1 MIRLLY
7 AWLYYGDRFKDFY
20 LPDAERWSE
29 RLPLWQSE
37 SDWDQDYFISI
48 YSIDNVRY
56 ISPPVLFRWDHAE
69 VLRGDLSFE
78 LGKRYTMR
86 NGDYS
91 LGIIFSE
98 CTKTDGA
105 FRKYLFPA
113 GCEVSIGRD
122 EGCSFVV
129 RQDIRTVSRKQC
141 VFQKDANGIC
151 CFTNLSKNGT
161 HLNNARVE
169 VNVVVQKLCFG
180 NTVTLA
186 DGIKIVFLG
195 DYLAVNHTGDFQ
207 KITLQLAQPPAVKE
221 RQASGEDRSIQIQ
234 FQRSPRFL
242 WKAENTPIKI
252 DPPIEKR
259 NEQTQPLWL
268 TLGPSTTMV
277 LPMLVGSA
285 LSSSRGGF
293 MGAGIVMVGTAS
305 ALAVIWGLLNYN
317 YRKKQTGEIEAT
329 RVEKYN
335 AYIKTVEAELK
346 ERCMQ
351 ERKRLLQVH
360 PNIEECVQLPQ
371 SGRARLWERSPKQDD
386 FLSVRLGLG
395 DVEVPFPI
403 EADTPGLS
411 LIDDPLRDEPSRLSE
426 LYGTLKDAPVSIDFR
441 HNTVIG
447 ILGEGMRSEFAQ
459 AILAQLAAL
468 HSYHDVR
475 IAVLSDEGTYSQW
488 SWARWLPHVFA
499 SEDRELRM
507 VVSEP
512 GAVQQVITHLDEVL
526 TMRGESIQEGGDH
539 IKGELPTPHYVVF
552 CTNPELLGNRPFLK
566 HLGSSNR
573 GMTLVLLASSMELI
587 PKECH
592 LLFKVGRKNGAIYT
606 SDGDYREV
614 KYEFSTS
621 DRLNSFSHMLAPL
634 RIRDSSESAAI
645 PSMVSFLNIYG
656 VRKVESLDVWRFW
669 SRNHVYEGLRST
681 VGLSAGSQKFVL
693 DISDKAHGPH
703 GLVAGTTGSGK
714 SVMLQTYILSLAL
727 NYHPDQI
734 QFILI
739 DYKGG
744 GMADAFR
751 RLPHVTGI
759 IDNLQTGNTIYRALA
774 SLQGE
779 IHRREKMF
787 KEAGVDYIDDYIRYF
802 YDDPQKERL
811 PHLIIIVDE
820 FAELKAD
827 QPDFMQELVSAS
839 RVGRSLGLHLI
850 LATQKPSNSVSDE
863 IWANSNFR
871 ICLRVQSRSDSTEM
885 LKKPDAAY
893 LKNRGRCYIQV
904 GNDEIY
910 EQVQTSYSGLVY
922 RPNEPSED
930 ELPHL
935 LDNAGY
941 VVSVKRHQRESTNR
955 REPTQMD
962 AVLERIIQTA
972 REHGLPDSHHL
983 WLEELPSTVFLWRI
997 CGVSALEEGLWYG
1010 PNDGQNYSV
1019 IFGMGDDVQ
1028 CQKHFPVSIDLIANR
1043 NYMVVGMATSGK
1055 TTFLQTVIFS
1065 FALRYDPSALNMHIL
1080 SLTSRTLEALEGLP
1094 HIGDVIYGEEESEVR
1109 RLFDMLATES
1119 NRRKELFSKAST
1131 DSFVAYNQAQTE
1143 AGKEIIPAI
1152 VVFADRFVQVME
1164 VLSDEESAQKLTT
1177 LLSEGSSRGIFFIV
1191 TAIDLKEIPYK
1202 MRVYFRGIGLQ
1213 INDRAS
1219 YADIIGKSVPREM
1232 PDIEPTPGR
1241 GLIVLDDGIYEFQTA
1256 LCGSS
1261 KTDSARATEA
1271 KTLSSEMAAK
1281 WYGAKPAR
1289 IPRIPADATWE
1300 LFAASPAYRFAVAH
1314 PWYFP
1319 LAYDLNRGV
1328 PLVLHLEESFSF
1340 LITGAQRSGKT
1351 NLLRLIAR
1359 QWSSRRAKIGVL
1371 ADASWSIE
1379 CQHMGAAL
1387 YEAKTEQWKA
1397 YIQQLN
1403 EEVLSRA
1410 AVFKQLK
1417 AGDPTKYDA
1426 AAQAMT
1432 PYVLLIDDLGKII
1445 DKFLPDETKF
1455 LAQMIQGATKFGIYT
1470 FATLSQ
1476 QDFAKCKLMEPIP
1489 TFLRQSRGVALRGRL
1504 SEFDPWGVSMPV
1516 MQKKKVLPLGQ
1527 AWLINNGEITQIVIP
1542 KASGYE
1548 A

>member
-1 MIRLLY
+1 MLY

-37 SDWDQDYFISI
+37 SDWDQDYFISV

-56 ISPPVLFRWDHAE
+56 ISPPALFRWEDAD

-86 NGDYS
+86 NGDYA

-105 FRKYLFPA
+105 FRKYLFPDE
-113 GCEVSIGRD
+113 CEVSIGRD
-122 EGCSFVV
+122 ERLSLVI
-129 RQDIRTVSRKQC
+129 RQDILTVSRKQC
-141 VFQKDANGIC
+141 VLQKDKDGNC

-161 HLNNARVE
+161 HLNNTRVE
-169 VNVVVQKLCFG
+169 TDVVLRKLRFG
-180 NTVTLA
+180 DTITLA

-195 DYLAVNHTGDFQ
+195 DYLAINHIGNFE
-207 KITLQLAQPPAVKE
+207 KITLQAAQPPAAKA
-221 RQASGEDRSIQIQ
+221 RQDSGEDRSVQIQ
-234 FQRSPRFL
+234 FHRAPRFM
-242 WKAENTPIKI
+242 WRAEDTPVKI
-252 DPPIEKR
+252 EPPIEKK
-259 NEQTQPLWL
+259 NEQNQPLWL

-277 LPMLVGSA
+277 LPMLMGSA
-285 LSSSRGGF
+285 LSGSGRGF
-293 MGAGIVMVGTAS
+293 MGAGIIMVSTAS
-305 ALAVIWGLLNYN
+305 ALAVMWGLLNYN

-329 RVEKYN
+329 RTAKYG
-335 AYIKTVEAELK
+335 AYIEAVEAELK
-346 ERCMQ
+346 GRCVQ
-351 ERKRLLQVH
+351 ERKRLLQVY
-360 PNIEECVQLPQ
+360 PNIEECLQLPQ
-371 SGRARLWERSPKQDD
+371 SDRARLWERSPKHDD
-386 FLSVRLGLG
+386 FLFVRPGLG

-403 EADTPGLS
+403 EAAVPGLS
-411 LIDDPLRDEPSRLSE
+411 LIDDPLRDEPSRLSGT
-426 LYGTLKDAPVSIDFR
+426 YGTLKNAPVSIDFR
-441 HNTVIG
+441 HKTVIG
-447 ILGEGMRSEFAQ
+447 ILGDEMRSEFAQ

-488 SWARWLPHVFA
+488 DWARWLPHVFA

-526 TMRGESIQEGGDH
+526 SMRGESAQEGGEDP
-539 IKGELPTPHYVVF
+539 KREPPTPHYVVF
-552 CTNPELLGNRPFLK
+552 CTDPKLLENRPFLK
-566 HLGSSNR
+566 HLVSSNR
-573 GMTLVLLASSMELI
+573 GMTLVLLTSSMELI
-587 PKECH
+587 PKECN
-592 LLFKVGRKNGAIYT
+592 LLFKVSRKNGAIYT
-606 SDGDYREV
+606 ADGDYREV
-614 KYEFSTS
+614 NYEFSTS
-621 DRLNSFSHMLAPL
+621 ERLNAFSHMLAPL

-656 VRKVESLDVWRFW
+656 VRNVESLDVWRFW
-669 SRNHVYEGLRST
+669 NRNHVYEGLRST

-734 QFILI
+734 RFILI

-759 IDNLQTGNTIYRALA
+759 IDNLQTGHTIARALA

-779 IHRREKMF
+779 IHRREQIF
-787 KEAGVDYIDDYIRYF
+787 KEAGADYIDDYIRYF

-820 FAELKAD
+820 FAELRAD
-827 QPDFMQELVSAS
+827 QPDFMRELVSAS

-922 RPNEPSED
+922 RPDEPSEN

-935 LDNAGY
+935 LDNAGH
-941 VVSVKRHQRESTNR
+941 VVAVKRHQRETAKQ

-972 REHGLPDSHHL
+972 REHGLPASHHL
-983 WLEELPSTVFLWRI
+983 WLEELPHAMFLRELGGVPSLDEDLWR
-997 CGVSALEEGLWYG
+997 G
-1010 PNDGQNYSV
+1010 PNDGQNYSAV
-1019 IFGMGDDVQ
+1019 FGMGDDVQ
-1028 CQKHFPVSIDLIANR
+1028 RQRYFPVSIDLIADR
-1043 NYMVVGMATSGK
+1043 NYAIVGMATSGK
-1055 TTFLQTVIFS
+1055 TTFLQTVILS
-1065 FALRYDPSALNMHIL
+1065 LAQRYNPSALNMHIL
-1080 SLTSRTLEALEGLP
+1080 SLTSRTLGALEALP
-1094 HIGDVIYGEEESEVR
+1094 HIGDVIYGEEGPEVR
-1109 RLFDMLATES
+1109 RLFDMLTAES
-1119 NRRKELFSKAST
+1119 DRRKELFSKAST
-1131 DSFVAYNQAQTE
+1131 DSFLAYNQAQ
-1143 AGKEIIPAI
+1143 AQMGKEIIPAI
-1152 VVFADRFVQVME
+1152 VVFADRFGQV
-1164 VLSDEESAQKLTT
+1164 LQIFGDEESAKKLTP
-1177 LLSEGSSRGIFFIV
+1177 LLSEGSSRGIFFVV
-1191 TAIDLKEIPYK
+1191 TAIEMKEIPYK
-1202 MRVYFRGIGLQ
+1202 MRGYFQGIGLQ
-1213 INDRAS
+1213 VNDRTS
-1219 YADIIGKSVPREM
+1219 YMDIIGKSVPREM
-1232 PDIEPTPGR
+1232 PDIAQTPGR
-1241 GLIVLDDGIYEFQTA
+1241 GLIVVDDGIYEFQTA
-1256 LCGSS
+1256 LGGSS
-1261 KTDSARATEA
+1261 KTDFERAAEV
-1271 KTLSSEMAAK
+1271 KTLCTEMAAK
-1281 WYGAKPAR
+1281 WHGAKPAR
-1289 IPRIPADATWE
+1289 IPRIPADLTWE
-1300 LFAASPAYRFAVAH
+1300 LFAASPSYQSAAAH
-1314 PWYFP
+1314 PWRFP
-1319 LAYDLNRGV
+1319 LAYDLNQGV
-1328 PLVLHLEESFSF
+1328 PLVLRLEESFSF
-1340 LITGAQRSGKT
+1340 LITGGPRSGKT

-1359 QWSSRRAKIGVL
+1359 QWSGRGAQISVL
-1371 ADASWSIE
+1371 ADASWSIY
-1379 CQHMGAAL
+1379 CRHTGAVL
-1387 YEAKTEQWKA
+1387 YEAKTDQWKA
-1397 YIQQLN
+1397 YIQRLN

-1410 AVFKQLK
+1410 ARFKQLK
-1417 AGDPTKYDA
+1417 AGAPKIYDK
-1426 AAQAMT
+1426 AAQAMK
-1432 PYVLLIDDLGKII
+1432 PYVLLIDDLGKMI
-1445 DKFLPDETKF
+1445 DKLLPDEAKF
-1455 LAQMIQGATKFGIYT
+1455 LAQMVQGASKFGIYT
-1470 FATLSQ
+1470 FASLSQ

-1489 TFLRQSRGVALRGRL
+1489 TLLRQSRGVALRGRL

-1516 MQKKKVLPLGQ
+1516 TQKKRVLPLGQ
-1527 AWLINNGEITQIVIP
+1527 AWLINHGEITQIVIP
-1542 KASGYE
+1542 KAPEYE

>member
-1 MIRLLY
+1 MLY

>member
-1 MIRLLY
+1 MLY

-37 SDWDQDYFISI
+37 SDWDQDYFISV

-56 ISPPVLFRWDHAE
+56 ISPPALFRWDHAE

-141 VFQKDANGIC
+141 VFQRDANGVC
-151 CFTNLSKNGT
+151 RFTNLSKNGT
-161 HLNNARVE
+161 HLNSARVE
-169 VNVVVQKLCFG
+169 MNVVLPKLRFG
-180 NTVTLA
+180 DTVTLA

-195 DYLAVNHTGDFQ
+195 DYLAVNHTGDFA
-207 KITLQLAQPPAVKE
+207 KVTLQTAQPLAVKA
-221 RQASGEDRSIQIQ
+221 RQDSAEDRSVQIQ
-234 FQRSPRFL
+234 FHRSPRFL
-242 WKAENTPIKI
+242 WRAEDAPVKI

-259 NEQTQPLWL
+259 NDQNQPLWL

-305 ALAVIWGLLNYN
+305 ALAVMWGLLNYN

-329 RVEKYN
+329 RIATYG
-335 AYIKTVEAELK
+335 AYIETVEAELK
-346 ERCMQ
+346 ERCVQ
-351 ERKRLLQVH
+351 ERKRLLQLH
-360 PNIEECVQLPQ
+360 PNIEECVQMPQ

-426 LYGTLKDAPVSIDFR
+426 LYGTLKDAPVSINFR

-447 ILGEGMRSEFAQ
+447 ILGEETRSEFAQ

-526 TMRGESIQEGGDH
+526 TMRGDSAQEGGDH
-539 IKGELPTPHYVVF
+539 TKGELPAPHYVVF
-552 CTNPELLGNRPFLK
+552 CTNPELLENRPFWK
-566 HLGSSNR
+566 HLVSGNR
-573 GMTLVLLASSMELI
+573 GMTLVLLASGMELI

-592 LLFKVGRKNGAIYT
+592 LLFKVDRRNGAIYT

-621 DRLNSFSHMLAPL
+621 ERLNSFSHMLAPL

-656 VRKVESLDVWRFW
+656 VRKVESLDVWRLW
-669 SRNHVYEGLRST
+669 GRNHVYEGLRST

-734 QFILI
+734 RFILI

-759 IDNLQTGNTIYRALA
+759 IDNLQTGNTIARALA

-802 YDDPQKERL
+802 YNDPQKERL
-811 PHLIIIVDE
+811 PHLIIVVDE

-827 QPDFMQELVSAS
+827 QENFMRELVSAS
-839 RVGRSLGLHLI
+839 RVGRSLGIHLI

-871 ICLRVQSRSDSTEM
+871 ICLRVQTRSDSTEM

-910 EQVQTSYSGLVY
+910 EQIQTSYSGLVY
-922 RPNEPSED
+922 RPDEPSEN

-935 LDNAGY
+935 LDNAGQ
-941 VVSVKRHQRESTNR
+941 VVSVKRHQRETTNR

-972 REHGLPDSHHL
+972 REHGLPESHHL
-983 WLEELPSTVFLWRI
+983 WLEELPSAVFLWRI
-997 CGVSALEEGLWYG
+997 CGESALEEDLWCG

-1019 IFGMGDDVQ
+1019 VFGLGDDVQ
-1028 CQKHFPVSIDLIANR
+1028 RQKHFPVSIDLIANR
-1043 NYMVVGMATSGK
+1043 NYMVVGVATSGK

-1080 SLTSRTLEALEGLP
+1080 SLTSRTLGVLESLP

-1109 RLFDMLATES
+1109 RFFDMLTAE
-1119 NRRKELFSKAST
+1119 NDRRKDLFSKAST

-1164 VLSDEESAQKLTT
+1164 VLGDEESAKLAT

-1202 MRVYFRGIGLQ
+1202 MRGYFRGIGLQ
-1213 INDRAS
+1213 VNDRAS

-1232 PDIEPTPGR
+1232 PDIEQTPGR
-1241 GLIVLDDGIYEFQTA
+1241 GLILLDDGIYEFQTA
-1256 LCGSS
+1256 LYGSS
-1261 KTDSARATEA
+1261 KTDSARAAEA
-1271 KTLSSEMAAK
+1271 KTLSAEMATK

-1289 IPRIPADATWE
+1289 IPRIPPDATWE
-1300 LFAASPAYRFAVAH
+1300 LFAASPDYQFAAAH
-1314 PWYFP
+1314 PWRFP

-1359 QWSSRRAKIGVL
+1359 QWSSRGAKISVL

-1379 CQHMGAAL
+1379 CQHMDAEL
-1387 YEAKTEQWKA
+1387 YEAKTERWEA
-1397 YIQQLN
+1397 YIKQLN
-1403 EEVLSRA
+1403 EEVTKRA
-1410 AVFKQLK
+1410 ARFKQLK
-1417 AGDPTKYDA
+1417 AGDPKEYDA

-1432 PYVLLIDDLGKII
+1432 PWVLLIDDLGKMV
-1445 DKFLPDETKF
+1445 DKLLPNETKF
-1455 LAQMIQGATKFGIYT
+1455 LAQMIQGAAKFGIYT
-1470 FATLSQ
+1470 FASLSQ
-1476 QDFAKCKLMEPIP
+1476 QDYAKCKLMEPIP
-1489 TFLRQSRGVALRGRL
+1489 TFQRQSRGVVLRGRL

-1516 MQKKKVLPLGQ
+1516 TQKKKVLPLGQ

-1542 KASGYE
+1542 KASE
-1548 A
+1548 